1 MSDARHPATSAV
13 VLGTAFGYVG
23 RNMVRDYHTNF
34 RSRYTRG
41 LRTIGVARRKA
52 RAGVYGSFFLT
63 VTRLSKLFAAPP
75 LPCRR
80 SGCHKPR
87 NDKDGFARRAG
98 RIARRF
104 HADEIGKLPCL
115 DNGGRLS
122 DYVALIP

>member
-1 MSDARHPATSAV
+1 MANTATSAV
-13 VLGTAFGYVG
+13 VLGTAFGNVG

-34 RSRYTRG
+34 RSRHTRG
-41 LRTIGVARRKA
+41 LRTIGVARRRA
-52 RAGVYGSFFLT
+52 RAGVYGSFFSA
-63 VTRLSKLFAAPP
+63 VTRLSELFAAPL

-87 NDKDGFARRAG
+87 NDKGGFARRAR

-104 HADEIGKLPCL
+104 RADEIGKLPGL
-115 DNGGRLS
+115 DNGDRLS